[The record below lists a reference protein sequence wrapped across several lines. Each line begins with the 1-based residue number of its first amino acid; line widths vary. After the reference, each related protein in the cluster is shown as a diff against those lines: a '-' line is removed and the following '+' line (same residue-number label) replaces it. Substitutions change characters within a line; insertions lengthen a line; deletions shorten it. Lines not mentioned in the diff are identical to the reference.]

1 MWFNARAMIRP
12 LELFIGLR
20 YVRSRRRDHF
30 ISFISL
36 ISIVGI
42 TLGIAALITVLSVM
56 NGFGEELRS
65 RILGVASHVT
75 VTGLDGR
82 LEDWPRVAART
93 RDHRGVVG
101 AAPYVL
107 GQGMV
112 ARGSEVSGALVRGI
126 LPAREREVSEIN
138 ENMVAGSL
146 AALAPGEFGLVVGAA
161 LAWKLDL
168 HVGSPVLLVVPQGQA
183 TPAGFLPRFRRF
195 TVTGIFRMDMYEY
208 DSGLVLTHLEDA
220 ATLYRLPPDSVS
232 GLRLKLDV
240 LDQAPV
246 VASALGRA
254 LGDAYRTRDWTQE
267 HANFFRALQI
277 EKTVMFVIL
286 LLIVAVAM
294 FNLIS
299 TLVVIVTEKQG
310 DIAILRT
317 LGLKPSS
324 IMGIFMIQGA
334 IIGLLGTAIG
344 TGCGILLAYN
354 VESLVQL
361 IERLFNTTFL
371 ASDVYLISE
380 LPSKVRWSDVG
391 LVAGASLVLALL
403 STIQPAWRASKV
415 QPAAALRYE

>member
-1 MWFNARAMIRP
+1 MIRP
-12 LELFIGLR
+12 LELFVGLR

-36 ISIVGI
+36 VSIVGI

-56 NGFGEELRS
+56 NGFGTELRA

-82 LEDWPRVAART
+82 LEQWPAVAARVGEHA
-93 RDHRGVVG
+93 DVAG

-107 GQGMV
+107 GQAMV

-126 LPAREREVSEIN
+126 LPAREREVSDIEAH
-138 ENMVAGSL
+138 MVAGSL
-146 AALAPGEFGLVVGAA
+146 TALEPGGFGLVVGAA

-168 HVGSPVLLVVPQGQA
+168 SIGSPVLLVVPEGQV
-183 TPAGFLPRFRRF
+183 TPAGFMPRFKRF
-195 TVTGIFRMDMYEY
+195 TVVGLFRMDMYEY
-208 DSGLVLTHLEDA
+208 DSGLVFTHLDDA
-220 ATLYRLPPDSVS
+220 ATLYRLPGENVS
-232 GLRLKLDV
+232 GLRLRLEA
-240 LDQAPV
+240 LDQAPL
-246 VASALGRA
+246 VAAQLNRRLGREY
-254 LGDAYRTRDWTQE
+254 LTRDWTQE
-267 HANFFRALQI
+267 HASFFRALQI

-299 TLVVIVTEKQG
+299 TLVVIVTEKQA

-317 LGLKPSS
+317 LGLRPRS
-324 IMGIFMIQGA
+324 IMGVFIVHGA
-334 IIGLLGTAIG
+334 IIGLIGTLIGTA
-344 TGCGILLAYN
+344 CGVLLAYN

-361 IERLFNTTFL
+361 IERVFNTTFL
-371 ASDVYLISE
+371 ASDIYLISE
-380 LPSKVRWSDVG
+380 LPSEVRWSDVG
-391 LVAGASLVLALL
+391 LVAGASLALALL
-403 STIQPAWRASKV
+403 STVYPAWRASKV